1 MNYSKRIEQALEEAV
16 ARAEAPGA
24 PPKLA
29 EAIRYAVFP
38 GGARVRPHLCI
49 AVAEATGGSAP
60 GLVDSAAAAIELL
73 HCASLVHDDLPCF
86 DDADIRRGQPSV
98 HKAYSEPLAVLAG
111 DAMIIMAFEA
121 LARGG
126 VAAPNRVGRL
136 LTTISRSVG
145 MPYGITAGQ
154 AWESEDHADLAEYHR
169 AKTGSLFVAA
179 TTAGAQAAGADPH
192 PWKALGD
199 TLGEAYQVA
208 DDIRDVTSTEEELGK
223 PLNQDS
229 NLGRPSVVQ
238 EFGLDGAILKLEGL
252 LTDAI
257 DSIPSCEGRR
267 GLQDLVRVQAK
278 RLMPQCGARDRVMA
292 HSV

>member
-1 MNYSKRIEQALEEAV
+1 MDIASRIETALEDCV
-16 ARAEAPGA
+16 ARAETPGA

-38 GGARVRPHLCI
+38 GGARVRPYLCI
-49 AVAEATGGSAP
+49 AVAEATGGATP
-60 GLVDSAAAAIELL
+60 GLVNAAAASIELL

-86 DDADIRRGQPSV
+86 DDADIRRGRPSV
-98 HKAYSEPLAVLAG
+98 HKAYSESLAVLAG

-145 MPYGITAGQ
+145 MPFGITAGQ

-199 TLGEAYQVA
+199 KIGEAYQVA

-229 NLGRPSVVQ
+229 NLGRPSAV
-238 EFGLDGAILKLEGL
+238 EELGLEGAILKLEGL
-252 LTDAI
+252 LVDAM
-257 DSIPSCEGRR
+257 DSIPACDGRQS
-267 GLQDLVRVQAK
+267 LKTLVQIQAK
-278 RLMPQCGARDRVMA
+278 RLMPKSLARDRVMA
-292 HSV
+292 H